1 MPDLCT
7 HGPDNNVVV
16 TEQWRF
22 IQYANGSREL
32 YNRKE
37 DPYEWNNLA
46 RQDGYEPIMEKL
58 AGHLPESVPPATGKG
73 NKTRLIEIIDGEH
86 HWQGKKFE
94 KNAKVP
100 MEWMR

>member
-1 MPDLCT
+1 LKDVNHKRPWPAICT

-37 DPYEWNNLA
+37 DPYEWHNLA
-46 RQDGYEPIMEKL
+46 RLEGYEPIMEQL
-58 AGHLPESVPPATGKG
+58 AKHLPEERPSCT
-73 NKTRLIEIIDGEH
+73 
-86 HWQGKKFE
+86 WQQ
-94 KNAKVP
+94 NQAD
-100 MEWMR
+100 